1 MTATDIEPAAEYLRI
16 DADALREAVARHGAD
31 LSTLTQAE
39 QALTAALIAIREAM
53 GERNERV

>member
-16 DADALREAVARHGAD
+16 DADALREAVALHGAD

-39 QALTAALIAIREAM
+39 QALTAALTAIREAM
-53 GERNERV
+53 GVDQ